1 MIQPNDFDPR
11 KPFTVYEQPHRGSIV
26 QWHCNNEHDFLARCA
41 EFYQH
46 QCSWQEL
53 TDEERTNW
61 SDVRRYIASDM
72 QWCVLI
78 NDDHDD

>member
-1 MIQPNDFDPR
+1 MIQPNDFDPS
-11 KPFTVYEQPHRGSIV
+11 KPFTVYEQPHQGKMRK
-26 QWHCNNEHDFLARCA
+26 WKCNNERDFINRCA

-46 QCSWQEL
+46 NCSWQEL

-78 NDDHDD
+78 NDDHDE